1 MSVCVFVRECVCLSE
16 RMYACVRACGCVC
29 VCVCE
34 GGRERE
40 RGGEGER
47 ERESIIST
55 NQVISIEIFLKKH
68 NMKQDSTRQ
77 PISEQH
83 SMRKNNL

>member
-1 MSVCVFVRECVCLSE
+1 MKEREIEIEIDIE
-16 RMYACVRACGCVC
+16 RD
-29 VCVCE
+29 
-34 GGRERE
+34 RERE
-40 RGGEGER
+40 RKRKREKEREREGRGRER